1 MFIYKESKMNAYFVD
16 SIEKGL
22 EIIQR
27 KRYNKIILI
36 SNIGLDLSGKKFV
49 EVARKIL
56 GFNVMVLF
64 FSNNKN
70 HFDWLQKFPN
80 ALYSSENKF
89 YENYVSNY
97 NEKGLI
103 QLKKD
108 VENLNKIKLTFT
120 NDFLSFPK
128 FADNKKYDDLFFNDI
143 NENFRKVMIISKRDR
158 KALYMENGKVKFKS
172 YEGLET
178 NSFVW
183 YITIIDNE
191 ITLYSNEFYLD
202 ADKNEGIAKG
212 YPYMKRW
219 KCEEKNSN
227 YLIYFEDKNNML
239 TIDGDKALI
248 RNENKKLENQLF
260 LFIDIQKE

>member
-1 MFIYKESKMNAYFVD
+1 MNAFFVD

-56 GFNVMVLF
+56 GFDVMVLF
-64 FSNNKN
+64 FSNDKN
-70 HFDWLQKFPN
+70 NFTWLQKFPN

-89 YENYVSNY
+89 NEKYVSNY
-97 NEKGLI
+97 NKNGLI
-103 QLKKD
+103 QLKKEI
-108 VENLNKIKLTFT
+108 ENKYKIKLKYTD
-120 NDFLSFPK
+120 DFLSFPK
-128 FADNKKYDDLFFNDI
+128 FADGKKYSDLFFNDI
-143 NENFRKVMIISKRDR
+143 NEYFKRVIIISKPEK
-158 KALYMENGKVKFKS
+158 KALSMENGKVKFKS

-178 NSFVW
+178 NFLIW

-202 ADKNEGIAKG
+202 ADKNEGIVKG
-212 YPYMKRW
+212 NPYMKRW
-219 KCEEKNSN
+219 KCEKKDSE
-227 YLIYFEDKNNML
+227 YLIYFEDKNNIL
-239 TIDGDKALI
+239 TIDGDKALLKNLYQNQ
-248 RNENKKLENQLF
+248 RNQLF
-260 LFIDIQKE
+260 SFIDIPR